1 MADFTVASAEMRDD
15 MRQRVILNEAV
26 SKRSTVMIKKDVF
39 YLSKSANI
47 SGKMNVSKV
56 KVLVLSEKWPL
67 CLIH

>member
-1 MADFTVASAEMRDD
+1 MADSTVASAKMRDD

-47 SGKMNVSKV
+47 SGKMNLKYQ
-56 KVLVLSEKWPL
+56 K
-67 CLIH
+67 